1 MAVSMT
7 GFGRAEITLDNWT
20 IKVEFKSVNHRYLD
34 VNIRLPRTYQVLE
47 ETILQLVK
55 DHVSRGRVEI
65 YLTIEELVQ
74 RDRTVKIDAGIVRG
88 LVEQWTSYQ
97 AELKLPELNL
107 EQILQVPDVIRIS
120 DQGIELDELQPAVTE
135 AVRVGLEQLNN
146 MRHMEG
152 DKLTTDL
159 VEKLNLIEQYIVEI
173 ETYAPDVVN
182 DYRQRLQER
191 MQDLLSGTSLTEE
204 RFVTEVALFADR
216 SSIDEELVRLHSHI
230 QQFNTSLRQDGV
242 VGRKLDFL
250 IQEMNREVNTIGSKA
265 NDLRIAKLVV
275 ELKSE
280 LERLREQVQN
290 LE

>member
-107 EQILQVPDVIRIS
+107 EQILQVPDVIKIS

-191 MQDLLSGTSLTEE
+191 MQDLLSGTSLSEE

>member
-20 IKVEFKSVNHRYLD
+20 IKVELKSVNHRYLD

-107 EQILQVPDVIRIS
+107 EQILQVPDVIKIS

-191 MQDLLSGTSLTEE
+191 MQDLLSGTSLSEE